1 MKGQVYEIATTLVVE
16 EKEFVAPDGNVVPY
30 MSVVAEIEGAEIHF
44 SVKKSDQALFKH
56 VLKK

>member
-1 MKGQVYEIATTLVVE
+1 MKGQVYEVETTLVVE

-30 MSVVAEIEGAEIHF
+30 ISVKSEINGAEIHF

-56 VLKK
+56 VLKN